1 MLEFLRSDESLYV
14 YSNHQELQATAN
26 LYNINIH
33 IFTYGGDSDRW
44 TEIVPDAEM
53 VAEVDARVGKLIPDM
68 VLYHSQ
74 DTHYDLLVKE
84 DSRLALLG
92 LLAGAASINSQT
104 EKTENEVKIDNVE
117 TNENNFCENFEW
129 KIVTHK
135 KKGMRIQPNQ
145 SEKLLEEGQDNTEN
159 QVTVEED
166 MDIMVAKQLCLNKTN
181 PQDLL
186 NVVTNKPTKM
196 YECDRWDSKL
206 ESHGLLI
213 AHLQEHKDL
222 QKFPCLICD
231 QSFESKSEVEK
242 HVTEKHDTV
251 NTDQWNCKNCPFQ
264 AYDALELMNHL
275 KESGH
280 QPSVQVEKK
289 KVFLDYKQCYT
300 CKSEFDG
307 FHNLMN
313 HRRDVHPSN
322 KKCRNY
328 PTSCTWGHSCW
339 WKHQE
344 PMDIDLVPDVR
355 TWNFKCDLCD
365 EKFIER
371 NDFIMHKKKNHN
383 NLIPPCEKF
392 LKGEC
397 SRAEDRCW
405 FNHGAK
411 VDDVQIGSLNS
422 PSNEQV
428 FHKAPQNSIPPDQA
442 TTILQTMKT
451 LCMKVEKMEK
461 KFQELLE

>member
-1 MLEFLRSDESLYV
+1 
-14 YSNHQELQATAN
+14 
-26 LYNINIH
+26 
-33 IFTYGGDSDRW
+33 
-44 TEIVPDAEM
+44 
-53 VAEVDARVGKLIPDM
+53 
-68 VLYHSQ
+68 
-74 DTHYDLLVKE
+74 
-84 DSRLALLG
+84 
-92 LLAGAASINSQT
+92 
-104 EKTENEVKIDNVE
+104 
-117 TNENNFCENFEW
+117 
-129 KIVTHK
+129 
-135 KKGMRIQPNQ
+135 
-145 SEKLLEEGQDNTEN
+145 
-159 QVTVEED
+159 
-166 MDIMVAKQLCLNKTN
+166 
-181 PQDLL
+181 
-186 NVVTNKPTKM
+186 
-196 YECDRWDSKL
+196 
-206 ESHGLLI
+206 
-213 AHLQEHKDL
+213 
-222 QKFPCLICD
+222 
-231 QSFESKSEVEK
+231 
-242 HVTEKHDTV
+242 
-251 NTDQWNCKNCPFQ
+251 
-264 AYDALELMNHL
+264 
-275 KESGH
+275 
-280 QPSVQVEKK
+280 
-289 KVFLDYKQCYT
+289 
-300 CKSEFDG
+300 
-307 FHNLMN
+307 MN